1 MVRRINRGAGRVVD
15 KRGTPGDFDEA
26 TLIINRLAAGGAEE
40 SSKERESERERE
52 GEEKS
57 RGEGVMSVEV
67 TR

>member
-26 TLIINRLAAGGAEE
+26 PLIINRLATGGAEE
-40 SSKERESERERE
+40 SSKERARERV
-52 GEEKS
+52 GEDKG